1 MFLNQILENLM
12 KSILALLFLLSSTA
26 VSSACLESSS
36 DKIGVKFTAYKTP
49 LKLGVAGNFT
59 SLKLTKEAKGK
70 TWKEATLNNTLIID
84 ASKIS
89 TGDKS
94 RDKKISKFFFENK
107 KLDATITRISEK
119 KKQLTLTVQMN
130 SNTVKKIKMKYKFAN
145 NKLTAVGHIDA
156 LDFGMAKNLRAI
168 NKACLA
174 KHEGKT
180 WSDVQIELSAM
191 YGNCK

>member
-1 MFLNQILENLM
+1 M

-36 DKIGVKFTAYKTP
+36 DKIAVKFTAYKTP
-49 LKLGVAGNFT
+49 LKLGVSGNFT
-59 SLKLTKEAKGK
+59 SLKLTKSAKGK
-70 TWKEATLNNTLIID
+70 NWKEATLGNTLIID
-84 ASKIS
+84 ASQIS
-89 TGDKS
+89 TGDKA

-107 KLDATITRISEK
+107 KLDATITNISEK
-119 KKQLTLTVQMN
+119 KKQLTLSVQMN
-130 SNTVKKIKMKYKFAN
+130 STTVKKVKMTYKFAG

-156 LDFGMAKNLRAI
+156 LDFGMAKNLKAI

-180 WSDVQIELSAM
+180 WSDVQIEFSAQ
-191 YGNCK
+191 YGSCK